1 MSLFSRARH
10 ADPTRATP
18 DSADPD
24 GAMKADPRDTIG
36 DPVPRTRTGTAW
48 TGIGVATGIAIA
60 LIIFMVQN
68 TRRVEI
74 SFLWMNTSTS
84 LALTLLIAA
93 LGGVF
98 CTLIVGTARIVQLR
112 RLVRRR
118 HD

>member
-1 MSLFSRARH
+1 MSRFSRTNHAAATRETPPTGDADEARTQ
-10 ADPTRATP
+10 ASRVTV
-18 DSADPD
+18 
-24 GAMKADPRDTIG
+24 G

-48 TGIGVATGIAIA
+48 VGVCVAAVISIA
-60 LIIFMVQN
+60 LLTFMVQN

-74 SFLWMNTSTS
+74 SFLWMDTSTS

-98 CTLIVGTARIVQLR
+98 VTLIVGTARILQLR